1 MIYHQSPYSTAGDHD
16 IEFNGGTTVFP
27 VPTERYTCSPDQHLS
42 SLWLNEA
49 VFIHLSVVT
58 HGSAHISCLNE
69 VHLMA
74 VSEKFVL
81 IGAHS

>member
-1 MIYHQSPYSTAGDHD
+1 MVVQQCFLFLLRGTPALQTNTFPPCGLTKPQ
-16 IEFNGGTTVFP
+16 GG
-27 VPTERYTCSPDQHLS
+27 YI
-42 SLWLNEA
+42 
-49 VFIHLSVVT
+49 IHLSVVT

-74 VSEKFVL
+74 VSENLKFVL